1 MAKRN
6 DVALALVIG
15 VLMLGA
21 VYVGSNYLST
31 KSIGVTTPGQT
42 PTTTPAIVTSCGSSS
57 TAPTL
62 SLTAFYNKT
71 TTVPATPTQIAESY
85 SVYQPGSPL
94 AFASGTTSASAATSV
109 SGINCGSEYTVFFGG
124 NSNYF
129 LTAFSVKSQNNTQG
143 VVKQLQPISAP
154 TAKFNNGTIAGYVGQ
169 AKFFAVPN
177 GYTDTNLQMRISAGS
192 GFWGNPDSVVM
203 FAYNTTQIKS
213 ISLNLPTAS
222 VPSSVVSIPA
232 GYATVAYQISQ
243 MSDYQQN
250 TYNPVFM
257 TGTLPS
263 NTLNASAINVYL
275 ISQASY
281 NNNGNLETGLFANPT
296 SQAALVTPVS
306 SVATSSGTGGILV
319 YG

>member
-6 DVALALVIG
+6 DIGIVFVVG
-15 VLMLGA
+15 VLILGA
-21 VYVGSNYLST
+21 VYLGLNHSTTT
-31 KSIGVTTPGQT
+31 KSIGVSLPGQT
-42 PTTTPAIVTSCGSSS
+42 TTTSPNISYCGSSS

-71 TTVPATPTQIAESY
+71 STVPATPTQIADAY

-109 SGINCGSEYTVFFGG
+109 SGVNCGSTYTVFFGG
-124 NSNYF
+124 NSNYY
-129 LTAFSVKSQNNTQG
+129 LTAVSVTSKQTTQA
-143 VVKQLQPISAP
+143 VTEQLKPISAP
-154 TAKFNNGTIAGYVGQ
+154 TVQFNNGTIAGYVNQ
-169 AKFFAVPN
+169 SKFYAVPN

-222 VPSSVVSIPA
+222 VPSSVVSVPA
-232 GYATVAYQISQ
+232 GYATVAYQIPQ
-243 MSDYQQN
+243 MSNYQQS
-250 TYNPVFM
+250 TYNPVIM

-263 NTLNASAINVYL
+263 NTLDSSAINVYL

-281 NNNGNLETGLFANPT
+281 NNNGNLETGLFTNPT
-296 SQAALVTPVS
+296 SQSALVTPVS
-306 SVATSSGTGGILV
+306 SVATSSGKGGILV